1 MIVEV
6 VINRA
11 AQEINRTFDYLIP
24 SKLNNLVE
32 VGCRVFVPFGRSQEI
47 GYVTKIKDESSY
59 DLSKLKEIIDLIDDV
74 PLLNEMNIDLAYNI
88 SRHYFTS
95 FGKSLELMIPQGL
108 RKAVSK
114 NLIVVD
120 YNKLPNSLKPIF
132 TDSEITYTKQLKDY
146 QEDIIKAI
154 KDNAIEE
161 KFIFKDKGSIKLV
174 KYYKYNNNLHV
185 VSPKAKELINYLK
198 EINEDVTKDDLL
210 NLGYSES
217 SLRTLVKNNNVIEY
231 SIEDYRNIKVS
242 KILKEKVVLNTEQDN
257 VYNTILKSL
266 NSFDKF
272 LIHGVCGSGKTE
284 IYLNLIED
292 VLKSG
297 KNAIMLVPEI
307 SLTPQMASRFKNR
320 FNDAIAIIHSGLST
334 NEKYDEYRR
343 IKKGLARIVLGV
355 RSAIFSPLNNVGI
368 IIMDEE
374 QEESYIQDSTPCY
387 DTHYV
392 SSYLAK
398 YYNCPLVLGSATP
411 KVSTYYQALQGE
423 YKLLN
428 LYKRANNRPLE
439 KSIVVDL
446 RDEIKKGNR
455 TVFSNV
461 LRQELK
467 NNLAKSEQSILFINR
482 RAYATSCV
490 CRSCGEVIK
499 CPNCDVSLVYH
510 KSDNTLRCHYCNYQI
525 KKPINCPNCNSTWIR
540 EMGAGTEKVEEELK
554 NSFPEARVLRMDQD
568 TVSQKNKYSEFID
581 LINDHKKDIVLGTQ
595 IVAKGL
601 DFPLVS
607 LVGVINADLSLFISS
622 YDAFE
627 KTYDLIEQVSGRA
640 GRKDTKGICIIQT
653 YNPDNY
659 AIEAASKH
667 SYLDFYKKE
676 IKARELSKN
685 PPFADLIEI
694 MCESSDHEVLYQEAY
709 KIKRLLENNPNFKV
723 LGPVA
728 HVIYKLNNKYRVV
741 ITVKAIRN
749 CDLSL
754 INEISDRY
762 LSLNNIKL
770 YIRRM

>member
-32 VGCRVFVPFGRSQEI
+32 VGCRVFVPLGRSQEI

-132 TDSEITYTKQLKDY
+132 TNSEITYTKQLKDY

-217 SLRTLVKNNNVIEY
+217 SLRTLVKNNNVLEY

-242 KILKEKVVLNTEQDN
+242 KILKEKVVLNTEQEN

-320 FNDAIAIIHSGLST
+320 FNDEIAIIHSGLST

-392 SSYLAK
+392 ASYLAK

-525 KKPINCPNCNSTWIR
+525 KKPTSCPNCNSTWIR

-568 TVSQKNKYSEFID
+568 TVSQKNKYSEYID

-622 YDAFE
+622 YDAYE

-709 KIKRLLENNPNFKV
+709 KIKRLLEKNPNFKV

>member
-32 VGCRVFVPFGRSQEI
+32 VGCRVFVPLGRSQEI

-132 TDSEITYTKQLKDY
+132 TNSEITYTKQLKDY

-217 SLRTLVKNNNVIEY
+217 SLRTLVKNNNVLEY

-242 KILKEKVVLNTEQDN
+242 KILKEKVVLNTEQEN

-320 FNDAIAIIHSGLST
+320 FNDEIAIIHSGLST

-392 SSYLAK
+392 ASYLAK

-525 KKPINCPNCNSTWIR
+525 KKPTNCPNCNSTWIR

-622 YDAFE
+622 YDAYE

-667 SYLDFYKKE
+667 SYLDFYQKE
-676 IKARELSKN
+676 IKSRELSKN

-709 KIKRLLENNPNFKV
+709 KIKRLLEKNPNFKV

>member
-32 VGCRVFVPFGRSQEI
+32 VGCRVFVPLGRSQEI

-217 SLRTLVKNNNVIEY
+217 SLRTLVKNNNVLEY

-242 KILKEKVVLNTEQDN
+242 KILKEKVVLNTEQEN

-320 FNDAIAIIHSGLST
+320 FNDEIAIIHSGLST

-392 SSYLAK
+392 ASYLAK

-525 KKPINCPNCNSTWIR
+525 KKPTNCPNCNSTWIR

-622 YDAFE
+622 YDAYE

-667 SYLDFYKKE
+667 SYLDFYQKE
-676 IKARELSKN
+676 IKSRELSKN

-709 KIKRLLENNPNFKV
+709 KIKRLLEKNPNFKV

>member
-32 VGCRVFVPFGRSQEI
+32 VGCRVFVPLGRSQEI

-132 TDSEITYTKQLKDY
+132 TNSEITYTKQLKDY

-217 SLRTLVKNNNVIEY
+217 SLRTLVKNNNVLEY

-242 KILKEKVVLNTEQDN
+242 KILKEKVVLNTEQEN

-320 FNDAIAIIHSGLST
+320 FNDEIAIIHSGLST

-392 SSYLAK
+392 ASYLAK

-525 KKPINCPNCNSTWIR
+525 KKPTNCPNCNSTWIR

-568 TVSQKNKYSEFID
+568 TVSQKNKYSEYID

-622 YDAFE
+622 YDAYE

-709 KIKRLLENNPNFKV
+709 KIKRLLEKNPNFKV

>member
-32 VGCRVFVPFGRSQEI
+32 VGCRVFVPLGRSQEI

-132 TDSEITYTKQLKDY
+132 TNSEITYTKQLKDY

-217 SLRTLVKNNNVIEY
+217 SLRTLVKNNNVLEY
-231 SIEDYRNIKVS
+231 SIEDYRNINVS
-242 KILKEKVVLNTEQDN
+242 KILKEKVVLNTEQEN

-320 FNDAIAIIHSGLST
+320 FNDEIAIIHSGLST

-392 SSYLAK
+392 ASYLAK

-525 KKPINCPNCNSTWIR
+525 KKPTNCPNCNSTWIR

-622 YDAFE
+622 YDAYE

-709 KIKRLLENNPNFKV
+709 KIKRLLENNPDFKV

>member
-32 VGCRVFVPFGRSQEI
+32 VGCRVFVPLGRSQEI

-132 TDSEITYTKQLKDY
+132 TNSEITYTKQLKDY

-154 KDNAIEE
+154 KGNAIEE

-217 SLRTLVKNNNVIEY
+217 SLRTLVKNNNVLEY

-242 KILKEKVVLNTEQDN
+242 KILKEKVVLNTEQEN

-320 FNDAIAIIHSGLST
+320 FNDEIAIIHSGLST

-392 SSYLAK
+392 ASYLAK

-525 KKPINCPNCNSTWIR
+525 KKPTNCPNCNSTWIR

-568 TVSQKNKYSEFID
+568 TVSQKNKYSEYID

-622 YDAFE
+622 YDAYE

-709 KIKRLLENNPNFKV
+709 KIKRLLEKNPNFKV

>member
-24 SKLNNLVE
+24 SKLDNLVE
-32 VGCRVFVPFGRSQEI
+32 VGCRVFVPLGRSQEI

-217 SLRTLVKNNNVIEY
+217 SLRTLVKNNNVLEY

-242 KILKEKVVLNTEQDN
+242 KILKEKVVLNTEQEN

-320 FNDAIAIIHSGLST
+320 FNDEIAIIHSGLST

-374 QEESYIQDSTPCY
+374 QEKSYIQDSTPCY

-392 SSYLAK
+392 ASYLAK

-525 KKPINCPNCNSTWIR
+525 KKPTNCPNCNSTWIR

-622 YDAFE
+622 YDAYE

-676 IKARELSKN
+676 IKSRELSKN